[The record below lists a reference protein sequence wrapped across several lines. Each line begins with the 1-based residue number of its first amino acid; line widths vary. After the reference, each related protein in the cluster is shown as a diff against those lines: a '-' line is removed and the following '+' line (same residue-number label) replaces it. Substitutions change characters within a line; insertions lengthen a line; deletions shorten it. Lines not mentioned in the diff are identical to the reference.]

1 MKKKH
6 EWRTD
11 AYRFLQK
18 FMLIMKLT
26 VILLTIFAVHLSA
39 TVYSQKTKI
48 SLDYRDVSIKEI
60 LQKIESQ
67 SDFRFIYENEKINLD
82 KKVNIN
88 VKDRNVEYILDRIF
102 DNEGI
107 NYSITDNNLIL
118 INPLSSISPIELN
131 SISAGEAQQKSI
143 KGKVSDAKGLALPG
157 VTVVVKGSTNGSITD
172 VNGNFYL
179 GNIPEKSILV
189 FSFVGMQT
197 QEITF
202 SNQST
207 INVSLEEDS
216 YGIEEVVAIGYGTQK
231 KNAVTGSVAVAKL
244 DIYRDVPV
252 NNVLESVK
260 GTIPGLNIGATNIA
274 GQEAGLSI
282 RGQNSQTAGTSPLIV
297 VDGAIFSG
305 TISDI
310 APNDIES
317 FTVLKDASAAA
328 VYGSRSAN
336 GAILIETKKGTGIKG
351 KPKFEV
357 ITSYGVSNELEPLK
371 VYDGPGY
378 IQRLLDIRAANG
390 QEADPAKISQYLQ
403 LEEQKNYNA
412 TPDHQPTLTDPY
424 SLFSQ
429 MGNSFNSTV
438 NVSNKTEK
446 TSYFISG
453 NLVKQNGVIVNDE
466 FKHFSGRINIS
477 SDLADWFTLG
487 IKSYYSLK
495 DYSGSTIYGNGTSAS
510 GSSPT
515 QFSPYA
521 TLKSDDGK
529 YLQYPQTTTSFN
541 SPYWQIS
548 NEDVDLRNSLN
559 SIVTAVIRVPWVKG
573 LSYNMNWS
581 NTLNWSERSYFN
593 DKNTLDGISK
603 NGLGQRAYSRT
614 YTNLLDN
621 LIKYNNTFNEKHN
634 VDITLLYSTE
644 KAVYENMLAYAED
657 FDSDL
662 GTYKLE
668 NGKTQK
674 VDTGGGETT
683 GIGKMARATYTFDNK
698 YSLTGTIRQDGYSA
712 FSKNK
717 KWGTFPSLGVNWNI
731 SKEGFMKNVG
741 LVNNLAFRASY
752 GTNGNQS
759 IAAYSTL
766 AKMASS
772 KYLFYNDPSYVFTQ
786 YVSTLANDDLGWE
799 STTGLNLGIDF
810 SILNKRLSGAVDAYK
825 TRTNDL
831 MFSLP
836 LPAASGK
843 SSITSNIGEIQ
854 NRGIELNISSLN
866 VANSKFTWNTELA
879 FSLNRNKVVTILG
892 DDKNGDGIEDDLIS
906 AGYFI
911 GRSLGTIYTYK
922 VIGMWQQ
929 EDKDNGTIMSGML
942 PGTYKLEDVPDVNG
956 VVDGKITSDKDR
968 QFIGNSKE
976 NFRWSLT
983 NNFKYKELS
992 LMVYLYSIWGGNNYY
1007 LSGNNTPYND
1017 GYANRGDL
1025 NHTVYDYWT
1034 PTNPG
1039 ATYPRPN
1046 VASAAYRGV
1055 KYFDRSFI
1063 KLQKMSLSYDF
1074 TKLVKPWGINGL
1086 SCSISADNLFTYAPH
1101 WEGLDPETN
1110 TGLNFNGIPSIRTY
1124 LFAVSLNF

>member
-1 MKKKH
+1 MKIN
-6 EWRTD
+6 RTNIPLLGD
-11 AYRFLQK
+11 IRKILR
-18 FMLIMKLT
+18 IMKIAAAL
-26 VILLTIFAVHLSA
+26 VFILSVHSFANL
-39 TVYSQKTKI
+39 YGQMTKI
-48 SLDYRDVSIKEI
+48 NISMANASFKEVIEQLEKESGYYVVIKYDHT
-60 LQKIESQ
+60 L
-67 SDFRFIYENEKINLD
+67 LD
-82 KKVNIN
+82 KKVDANFREAT
-88 VKDRNVEYILDRIF
+88 VSEILDDLLKDTGLGYKFI
-102 DNEGI
+102 DKYI
-107 NYSITDNNLIL
+107 AISS
-118 INPLSSISPIELN
+118 LSELN
-131 SISAGEAQQKSI
+131 AGTQQQKTLA
-143 KGKVSDAKGLALPG
+143 GKVTDQVGAPIPG
-157 VTVVVKGSTNGSITD
+157 ASVVVKGTTIGVTTD
-172 VNGNFYL
+172 NNGNFTL
-179 GNIPEKSILV
+179 AIPADAKILI
-189 FSFVGMQT
+189 FSFVGMKS
-197 QEITF
+197 QEITIG
-202 SNQST
+202 NQSV
-207 INVSLEEDS
+207 INIRL
-216 YGIEEVVAIGYGTQK
+216 IEETIGISDVIVVGYGTQK
-231 KNAVTGSVAVAKL
+231 KNAITGSVATAKL
-244 DIYRDVPV
+244 DLYREVAV
-252 NNVLESVK
+252 NNVFESVK
-260 GTIPGLNIGATNIA
+260 GTIAGFNVAGTNTAGA
-274 GQEAGLSI
+274 EAGISI
-282 RGQNSQTAGTSPLIV
+282 RGQNSSTAGTTPLIV

-305 TISDI
+305 AITDI

-336 GAILIETKKGTGIKG
+336 GVILIETKKGNGIEG

-378 IQRLLDIRAANG
+378 IQRLLDIRTANG
-390 QEADPAKISQYLQ
+390 QEADPTKISQYLQ
-403 LEEQKNYNA
+403 TEEQKNYEA
-412 TPDHQPTLTDPY
+412 TPDHQPTLVDPY
-424 SLFSQ
+424 GLFSQ
-429 MGNSFNSTV
+429 IGNSFNSTV
-438 NVSNKTEK
+438 SVSNRTDK

-453 NLVKQNGVIVNDE
+453 NMIRQNGVIINDE
-466 FKHFSGRINIS
+466 FKHFSGRVNIS
-477 SDLADWFTLG
+477 SDLTNWFTLG
-487 IKSYYSLK
+487 IKSYYSLR

-521 TLKSDDGK
+521 TLRGADGK

-559 SIVTAVIRVPWVKG
+559 GIVTAVVRVPWVKG

-581 NTLNWSERSYFN
+581 NTLNWSERNYFN
-593 DKNTLDGISK
+593 DKNTLDGLSK
-603 NGLGQRAYSRT
+603 NGMGQRAYSRT
-614 YTNLLDN
+614 YNTLLDN
-621 LIKYNNTFNEKHN
+621 LIKYNHTFYEKHN
-634 VDITLLYSTE
+634 VDVTLLYSIE
-644 KAVYENMLAYAED
+644 KSKYENMSAYAED

-698 YSLTGTIRQDGYSA
+698 YSLTGTIREDGYSA

-717 KWGTFPSLGVNWNI
+717 KWGTFPSVGVNWNI
-731 SKEGFMKNVG
+731 SKEVFLKDVKAI
-741 LVNNLAFRASY
+741 NNLALRASY

-786 YVSTLANDDLGWE
+786 YVSSLANDDLGWE
-799 STTGLNLGIDF
+799 STTGLNLGLDF
-810 SILNKRLSGAVDAYK
+810 SILNKRLSGSVDAYK

-854 NRGIELNISSLN
+854 NRGIELNLSSVN
-866 VANSKFTWNTELA
+866 ITTAKFKWNSEFA

-929 EDKDNGTIMSGML
+929 EDKDNGTIMTGML
-942 PGTYKLEDVPDVNG
+942 PGTYKLEDVPDANG

-976 NFRWSLT
+976 NFRWSIT
-983 NNFKYKELS
+983 NTFKYKELS
-992 LMVYLYSIWGGNNYY
+992 IMVYLYSIWGGNNYY

-1025 NHTVYDYWT
+1025 NHTIYDYWT
-1034 PTNPG
+1034 PTNTG

-1046 VASAAYRGV
+1046 YASAAYRGV

-1063 KLQKMSLSYDF
+1063 KLQKVSLSYDF
-1074 TKLVKPWGINGL
+1074 TKMVKPWGIHGL
-1086 SCSISADNLFTYAPH
+1086 SCSLSADNLFTYAPH